1 MRGMGQSLRIHTSR
15 QVDAECVCDA
25 LREYGSQVE
34 QEGRRWV
41 VIVSEPPGGP
51 EFTLVLA
58 ALKTCLDENEI
69 ASVKVMIDD
78 RSYVMEGMV

>member
-1 MRGMGQSLRIHTSR
+1 MRRDLRIHTPR

-25 LREYGSQVE
+25 LREYGSEVE
-34 QEGRRWV
+34 RDGRLWV
-41 VIVSEPPGGP
+41 VVLSEPPGGP

-69 ASVKVMIDD
+69 ASVKVTVDD
-78 RSYVMEGMV
+78 HSYAMEGMV